1 MWTGG
6 YVLRVRNS
14 LDKPMDVT
22 VEDRI
27 PRSATDRVRVEA
39 TPSPKPDDTDGR
51 TGVVTWKLRL
61 APGEERVLKMELL
74 LRHPENTELAF
85 R

>member
-27 PRSATDRVRVEA
+27 PRSATDRIRVESR
-39 TPSPKPDDTDGR
+39 PSPAPDSTAPR
-51 TGVVTWKLRL
+51 TGVVSWKLRL
-61 APGEERVLKMELL
+61 APGEERT
-74 LRHPENTELAF
+74 LRMDLSLRYPEGEELAF